1 MEGDCAGPWSLPDG
15 LLLHALL
22 TLPLKEFLACARVC
36 KRWHRLSES
45 LHSQAVYPLIDRRL
59 AKIGA
64 KAAAPARLGNTG
76 GLGCVRAVVLG
87 AGGQASYVGD
97 GYVGDGELLFAGDD
111 DADDPRVRAFW
122 VTNDGSG
129 VPILPAIKAAGTV
142 HALAV

>member
-64 KAAAPARLGNTG
+64 KAAAPAAPAPPH
-76 GLGCVRAVVLG
+76 RAWNL
-87 AGGQASYVGD
+87 
-97 GYVGDGELLFAGDD
+97 
-111 DADDPRVRAFW
+111 
-122 VTNDGSG
+122 
-129 VPILPAIKAAGTV
+129 GTV
-142 HALAV
+142 LASCP